1 MTVIINRKAC
11 HLVALVAAIANIRK
25 IEMVRS
31 PRVLERPSRRART
44 FFARKKVAHDATRA
58 PAPSQ
63 GIIININVAFPAC
76 VSAES
81 ADAAYRPAAA
91 LLFSFSLPL
100 PSLPSCPGESIKAY
114 NTRETTTVHLPSF
127 LPSFLSFSS
136 SSSFPLE
143 TRHLRSVR
151 ASFLR
156 ASPPPREQGGK
167 CASRAHY
174 AGRVHVRPALNCR
187 VTRGHAI
194 SRKPP
199 LYSTYFLFA
208 GPARLVKT
216 KIGALIALDKFI
228 ASELG
233 VT

>member
-100 PSLPSCPGESIKAY
+100 PSLPLCPGESIKAY
-114 NTRETTTVHLPSF
+114 NTRETTNVHLPSF
-127 LPSFLSFSS
+127 LPSFLPFL
-136 SSSFPLE
+136 SFP
-143 TRHLRSVR
+143 
-151 ASFLR
+151 
-156 ASPPPREQGGK
+156 SPPPLPFPSK
-167 CASRAHY
+167 
-174 AGRVHVRPALNCR
+174 
-187 VTRGHAI
+187 HAI
-194 SRKPP
+194 SDLYARAFYAPRRLRVSKGENVPREHITRDAFDPP
-199 LYSTYFLFA
+199 SIV
-208 GPARLVKT
+208 G
-216 KIGALIALDKFI
+216 
-228 ASELG
+228 
-233 VT
+233 